1 MTFPRTVGQV
11 PIYYNHL
18 NTGRPPG
25 EDKYTSKYIDA
36 PATPEYP
43 FGYGLSYTQFTYANP
58 RVSAPQVKLGAS
70 FTVAAERLQHRPAGC
85 GRDRAALRAR
95 QLVASEARPVRE
107 LKGFRRHPSEAG
119 RDADGRIHGKT
130 GDLAFYKG
138 SRRVTEP
145 GPFSDVDRA
154 GLHRRR
160 CRRSSRSCRSN
171 VGQEPTPFLTPCR
184 HDRRRATNPPAP
196 ATR

>member
-1 MTFPRTVGQV
+1 MGGPAIVDALLGATTPSGKLPVTFPRTVGQV

-58 RVSAPQVKLGAS
+58 RVSAPQVKLGAN
-70 FTVAAERLQHRPAGC
+70 FTVAADVSNTGQ
-85 GRDRAALRAR
+85 RDADEVVQLYVR

-107 LKGFRRHPSEAG
+107 LKGFRR
-119 RDADGRIHGKT
+119 IHLKPGETQTVEFTVST
-130 GDLAFYKG
+130 GDLAFYTG

-145 GPFSDVDRA
+145 GPFQMWIGPDSTA
-154 GLHRRR
+154 G
-160 CRRSSRSCRSN
+160 
-171 VGQEPTPFLTPCR
+171 VQAEFAVIP
-184 HDRRRATNPPAP
+184 
-196 ATR
+196 